1 MTMAFVPSSVVVP
14 EQQHWHH
21 QARRTR
27 PRRVASV
34 TSATRGDGGLWRPFR
49 LSSLES
55 GGGALERGPIART
68 AAPGAAAAPRDRAH
82 EGGRERARGLGLYV

>member
-14 EQQHWHH
+14 EQQHWHQ
-21 QARRTR
+21 QARRNR
-27 PRRVASV
+27 PRRVANVASV

-55 GGGALERGPIART
+55 GGGALERGPMART
-68 AAPGAAAAPRDRAH
+68 AAPGAARSGAARSSA
-82 EGGRERARGLGLYV
+82 